1 MTTAFGE
8 CGWEMPERP
17 AGRCLD
23 RDQSCDCV
31 IIGAG
36 VTGLAVARRLAA
48 HRPDW
53 DIAVVDELRVG
64 DGAAG
69 RNSGFVM
76 DLGHYQRARGVEGN
90 RSSIELSR
98 FGQRLL
104 RDVVV
109 ANDIECQWSECGRY
123 HVAVEPIGLRKLD
136 AFARSLELMAEPF
149 SRLSAEELSQKLGT
163 SYYQAGLQV
172 DGGAMVQPAALAVGL
187 AKNLPDNVQLY
198 ENTSVKHIVP
208 GKPHQVIAEGAT
220 LTPEHLVLANNG
232 SVRQLG
238 YLRGRVI
245 PLFTFASL
253 SRPLTASEQSALGGL
268 REWGAI
274 PEERMGSTL
283 RRTQDQRLLLRATVS
298 YTADAD
304 AGSGES
310 EMLARARD
318 THRRSF
324 DARFPML
331 RDVELEHTWGGKL
344 GMTLNDTHCFG
355 TVGERI
361 YAAAGYNGVGL
372 AMGTALG
379 TLLADHISEQDSQL
393 LRQVRALPTA
403 TWMPPDP
410 LLGVGL
416 RAYTSWLAYRAGAEL

>member
-1 MTTAFGE
+1 
-8 CGWEMPERP
+8 MPERP
-17 AGRCLD
+17 APRSLEGD
-23 RDQSCDCV
+23 RNCDCV

-36 VTGLAVARRLAA
+36 VTGLAAARRLAA

-53 DIAVVDELRVG
+53 DIAVLDELRVG

-76 DLGHYQRARGVEGN
+76 DLGHYQPARGVEGN

-98 FGQRLL
+98 FGQSLL
-104 RDVVV
+104 RDLV
-109 ANDIECQWSECGRY
+109 ASADIECQWSECGRY
-123 HVAVEPIGLRKLD
+123 HVAVEPIGMRKLD
-136 AFARSLELMAEPF
+136 AFAHSLELMGEHF
-149 SRLSAEELSQKLGT
+149 VRLSADELSERLGT
-163 SYYQAGLQV
+163 SYYSAGLQV

-187 AKNLPDNVQLY
+187 AKSLPENVRLY
-198 ENTSVKHIVP
+198 ENTSAKHILP
-208 GKPHQVIAEGAT
+208 GSPHRVVTERAT
-220 LTPEHLVLANNG
+220 LAPTHLVLANNG

-238 YLRGRVI
+238 YLRGRVV

-253 SRPLTASEQSALGGL
+253 SRPLTSSEQSSLGGL

-298 YTADAD
+298 YTSDAD
-304 AGSGES
+304 ANAGSAEL
-310 EMLARARD
+310 LARARG

-361 YAAAGYNGVGL
+361 HAAAGYNGVGL

-379 TLLADHISEQDSQL
+379 TLLADHVSDVESQL

-416 RAYTSWLAYRAGAEL
+416 RAYTSWLKYRAGAEL